1 VKGMYLGFT
10 DEQIRRYSRQ
20 IVLPGVGGKGQRKLL
35 NAKVFLVGAGG
46 LGSPAAIYLAAAG
59 VGRLG
64 ICDSDTVDLSNLQ
77 RQILHHTHDL
87 GKPKVV
93 SAAEAIAH
101 INPEVEVVQYPVRL
115 SSENIIDIITDYDIV
130 VEGSDNFPTKYLV
143 NDACFLAGKPNV
155 HAGIFRFESQV
166 TVLRPGTGCLRCI
179 WPEPPPPDMVPSCQE
194 AGVLGALPGIVGAI
208 QATEVIK
215 LILGLGEPLVGSLL
229 VFDALGMEF
238 YKAGYNRRLDCA
250 LCGNNPTIKELI
262 DYEQFC
268 GISPERRQTD
278 TISSDGQWAE
288 R

>member
-1 VKGMYLGFT
+1 MFLGFT
-10 DEQIRRYSRQ
+10 EEQIRRYSRQ
-20 IVLPGVGGKGQRKLL
+20 IVLPGVGGKGQKKLMK
-35 NAKVFLVGAGG
+35 AKVFLVGAGA

-93 SAAEAIAH
+93 SAAEAIAE
-101 INPEVEVVQYPVRL
+101 INPDVEVIQHQVRL
-115 SSENIIDIITDYDIV
+115 CSDNILDIIADYDIV

-143 NDACFLAGKPNV
+143 NDACFLAGKPDV
-155 HAGIFRFESQV
+155 HAGILRFEGQLAV
-166 TVLRPGTGCLRCI
+166 FIRGKGCLRCI

-194 AGVLGALPGIVGAI
+194 AGVLGALPGIIGGL

-215 LILGLGEPLVGSLL
+215 LILGLGTPLAGELL
-229 VFDALGMEF
+229 AFNALDMEF
-238 YKAGYNRRLDCA
+238 HRARRTRRHDCA
-250 LCGNNPTIKELI
+250 LCGDSPTIKGLI

-268 GISPERRQTD
+268 GIEPERCQTQM
-278 TISSDGQWAE
+278 SSSEAQWAE

>member
-1 VKGMYLGFT
+1 MKGMYLGFT

-20 IVLPGVGGKGQRKLL
+20 IVLPGVGGKGQMKLL

-46 LGSPAAIYLAAAG
+46 LGSPAAVYLAAAG

-64 ICDSDTVDLSNLQ
+64 ISDSDRVDLSNLQ

-87 GKPKVV
+87 GRLKVV
-93 SAAEAIAH
+93 SAAEAIAD
-101 INPEVEVVQYPVRL
+101 INPDVEVVQYPVRL

-155 HAGIFRFESQV
+155 HAGIFRFEGQV
-166 TVLRPGTGCLRCI
+166 TVFRPGTGCLRCI
-179 WPEPPPPDMVPSCQE
+179 WPTPPPPGLVPSCQE

-238 YKAGYNRRLDCA
+238 HKARSNHRLDCA

-268 GISPERRQTD
+268 GIPSEPSKT
-278 TISSDGQWAE
+278 AAM
-288 R
+288 

>member
-1 VKGMYLGFT
+1 MFLGFT
-10 DEQIRRYSRQ
+10 EEQIRRYSRQ
-20 IVLPGVGGKGQRKLL
+20 IVLPGVGGKGQKRLL
-35 NAKVFLVGAGG
+35 EAKILLVGAGG
-46 LGSPAAIYLAAAG
+46 LGSPAAIYLSAAG

-93 SAAEAIAH
+93 SAAEAIAE
-101 INPEVEVVQYPVRL
+101 INPDVEVIQHQVWL
-115 SSENIIDIITDYDIV
+115 SSENIMDIIADYDIV

-143 NDACFLAGKPNV
+143 NDACFLAGKPDV
-155 HAGIFRFESQV
+155 HAGILRFEGQLSV
-166 TVLRPGTGCLRCI
+166 FIPGKGCLRCI

-194 AGVLGALPGIVGAI
+194 AGVLGALPGIMGGL

-215 LILGLGEPLVGSLL
+215 LILGLGRPLAGEVLA
-229 VFDALGMEF
+229 FDALDMEF
-238 YKAGYNRRLDCA
+238 YRAKYNRRHDCA
-250 LCGNNPTIKELI
+250 LCGDNPTIMGLI

-268 GISPERRQTD
+268 GISPERCQTQ
-278 TISSDGQWAE
+278 TISSEAQWAK